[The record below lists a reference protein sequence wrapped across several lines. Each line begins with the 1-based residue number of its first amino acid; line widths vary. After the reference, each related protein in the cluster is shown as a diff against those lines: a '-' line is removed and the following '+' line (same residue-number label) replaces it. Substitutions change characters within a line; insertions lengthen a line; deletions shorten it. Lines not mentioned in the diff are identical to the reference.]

1 MTAGAG
7 QEWLEAH
14 SASREYFSL
23 PRDYAKA
30 LGSLFWSDT
39 FDGLALPGEKVI
51 SYDNLAEFLEGF
63 ASQRQL
69 LSFGLMIHWTILL
82 NLHSPERD
90 FNRLHV
96 TFKNTGGNWRNA
108 GALAGMLSELLL
120 PATNTP
126 PISMLCVRLRD
137 KAFPIRWFSGAMNG
151 IANAGE
157 EPPHG
162 LVEFE
167 QHVRK
172 GLLLL
177 SDDDLAMWLQF
188 GRGPLGR
195 AGENLAREQPP
206 PRVAGNILDEL
217 LQRPRLAGA
226 AAHVP
231 QMVLALAV
239 PPRRQAPEQL
249 PIGGYSDIVT
259 HGSVDRLLPSQH
271 ALDDIEF
278 MRRFSENELLFFRR
292 EEPPYQCRQEVFVV
306 LDQGVRAWGDVRL
319 VLSAAA
325 LALAKSALGKALPC
339 RLALTSRPEPFENPL
354 EEENSQLGPALE
366 ACDFSRHPGLAL
378 ERVLE
383 WPSPVPRDIF
393 LLTHPFSLLEEDVQG
408 AARRLFPQDRLF
420 ALALDSR
427 GHAELVQLRHGLP
440 VRLKAFR
447 VDFVRSSTLAA
458 QAPSQQAS
466 WSGAV
471 KPIGWPFRFGLDGP
485 IRHFDFSYHGKRLLA
500 VTESSMLYCWDLTN
514 GEMEILPRPRTSKG
528 LVKKW
533 HDIVGVAGGFALL
546 GSQDSNCL
554 VAHYDWLTGK
564 CVVHENSVPTSEPI
578 GISYVRHCHAVI
590 LFHISLEVPLLAIDL
605 DSGRSA
611 PGKNFIQYQSEMTV
625 GDLKELNKREQS
637 KRQTTNQRAEQA
649 MQHVLGVGPECNLL
663 VPEPFPIKTDRL
675 NKRKSYYCVTP
686 TFGLMIVD
694 RGRHCEHI
702 FPTRDGVRTLAT
714 AAPQAVRRVKTTLA
728 IYTVLPM
735 RAKGLQRSAFEYP
748 HVLGFYRGNDGIF
761 LREIN
766 WSDPMNIPRPFRLA
780 NQGDKIALLRN
791 DVQLEVQHT
800 ERPLRLLLTRQ
811 GGFGTRSRLWVGKD
825 GLLLSCGRHGFA
837 WHLLLWARD
846 NIEVISENG
855 RHSELSNHR
864 FRHPRIGHFIK
875 NSQPVE
881 VKSIRHQALLE
892 DFERW
897 PNTVRF
903 GPALFVLDRYGQVL
917 VFDVD
922 NKLVFQFFAHGDSWT
937 AWLPD
942 GTRHGLGEA
951 HSWPNTPGALAAMGQ
966 ALRQATGGAAQ

>member
-1 MTAGAG
+1 MTAGPG

-14 SASREYFSL
+14 SASREYLSL

-39 FDGLALPGEKVI
+39 FDGLALPGGKVI
-51 SYDNLAEFLEGF
+51 SYDDLAEFLEGF
-63 ASQRQL
+63 ASQKQL
-69 LSFGLMIHWTILL
+69 LSFGLMIHWTMLL
-82 NLHSPERD
+82 NLNSPD
-90 FNRLHV
+90 HVFSRLHGA
-96 TFKNTGGNWRNA
+96 FKSTGENWRNA
-108 GALAGMLSELLL
+108 GALSGMLSDSLLL
-120 PATNTP
+120 ATNAP
-126 PISMLCVRLRD
+126 PVSMLCVRLRD
-137 KAFPIRWFSGAMNG
+137 KTFPIRWFSGAMNG
-151 IANAGE
+151 IANVGE

-162 LVEFE
+162 LVDFE
-167 QHVRK
+167 QHIRK

-177 SDDDLAMWLQF
+177 SDDDLAMWLQS

-195 AGENLAREQPP
+195 AGEDLARAQPP

-217 LQRPRLAGA
+217 LQRPRLTGA

-239 PPRRQAPEQL
+239 PPRRQTPEQL

-259 HGSVDRLLPSQH
+259 HGSVDRLLPGQH

-292 EEPPYQCRQEVFVV
+292 EEPPSQCRQQVLVV
-306 LDQGVRAWGDVRL
+306 LDQGVRTWGDVRL

-325 LALAKSALGKALPC
+325 LALAKHAVGKVLPC
-339 RLALTSRPEPFENPL
+339 RLALTSRPDTFENPL
-354 EEENSQLGPALE
+354 VEENPQLGPALE
-366 ACDFSRHPGLAL
+366 ASDFSRHPGLAL

-408 AARRLFPQDRLF
+408 AARRLLPQDRLF

-447 VDFVRSSTLAA
+447 VDFVRSTTPAA
-458 QAPSQQAS
+458 QPPSQQPS

-471 KPIGWPFRFGLDGP
+471 EPISWPFRFGLDGP
-485 IRHFDFSYHGKRLLA
+485 IRHFDFCYHGKRLLA

-514 GEMEILPRPRTSKG
+514 GELEILPRPFARKG
-528 LVKKW
+528 LVKIW
-533 HDIVGVAGGFALL
+533 HDIKGVAGGFALL
-546 GSQDSNCL
+546 GSQDSHCL
-554 VAHYDWLTGK
+554 VAHYDWDTGK
-564 CVVHENSVPTSEPI
+564 CVVHETSVPTSEPI
-578 GISYVRHCHAVI
+578 GISYIRRCHSVI
-590 LFHISLEVPLLAIDL
+590 LFHMSLELPVLAIHL
-605 DSGRSA
+605 NGGGSA
-611 PGKNFIQYQSEMTV
+611 PGKGFIQYQSEMTD
-625 GDLKELNKREQS
+625 GDLKKLSNREQS
-637 KRQTTNQRAEQA
+637 NGLTTNERAQQA
-649 MQHVLGVGPECNLL
+649 MQQFLEVGTDCNLL

-694 RGRHCEHI
+694 RGKHCEHI
-702 FPTRDGVRTLAT
+702 FPARDGVKHLEIVT
-714 AAPQAVRRVKTTLA
+714 PQAVRRVNTTLA
-728 IYTVLPM
+728 IYTVLAM
-735 RAKGLQRSAFEYP
+735 RAKGLQRSAYEYP
-748 HVLGFYRGNDGIF
+748 HVLSFYRGNDGVF

-780 NQGDKIALLRN
+780 NQGDKVALLRN

-800 ERPLRLLLTRQ
+800 ERPLRLLITRQ

-825 GLLLSCGRHGFA
+825 GLLLSCGRRGLS

-855 RHSELSNHR
+855 RLSELGNHR

-881 VKSIRHQALLE
+881 VKSIRHQSLLE
-892 DFERW
+892 DPERW

-917 VFDVD
+917 VFDAD
-922 NKLVFQFFAHGDSWT
+922 NRLVFQFFAHGDSWS

-951 HSWPNTPGALAAMGQ
+951 HSWPNTPGALAAMGR
-966 ALRQATGGAAQ
+966 ALRQATGGAGP